1 MLSGEGYAAQ
11 RMGMPCWANEVAFGC
26 RKRGIYDGVVG
37 CVRTGVMEQ
46 RDLEKRQ
53 VFSLRYSRR
62 FVLV

>member
-1 MLSGEGYAAQ
+1 
-11 RMGMPCWANEVAFGC
+11 MPCWANEVAFGC